1 MRERRLFLVLID
13 LVLVNAAVVL
23 AFAIWSYRGDKEF
36 AALLSSQMQW
46 FVVLSAVWLLF
57 EFLNGLYDLRVVT
70 EFGATSRALLQ
81 TFVLVL
87 FVYLAI
93 FFALTDP
100 GLLPVLPRG
109 IVLYHGI
116 LSVALIALWRGAYIQ
131 LAPRAPFR
139 RRALIVGAGNAGRT
153 IAQTI
158 RDGFHAH
165 YEMVGF
171 VDDDAGK
178 QGQVMEG
185 LPVLGKHADLAR
197 LCREHRVNE
206 VVWAVTRQVSD
217 DLFRALLDVQELGIE
232 VMPMQ
237 SLYEQITARVPVEFI
252 GDSWYVALPLG
263 HAGTG
268 GLYVALK
275 RAFDFAF
282 ALVGTIAFGILLPF
296 IAAAMRLDSPG
307 PIFYAQE
314 RVGQGGRV
322 FRVRKIRTMVTD
334 AERHGKAVWATKN
347 DPRIT
352 RVGRL
357 LRKLH
362 VDEAPQFWNILRG
375 EMSVVG
381 PRPERPEFVAQL
393 AQQIPF
399 YRLRHAVKPGMAGW
413 AILNAGYVDSVE
425 DARLRVEYDLYYIK
439 HQSIWMDFWIL
450 FRMVGH
456 VLAFRGR

>member
-1 MRERRLFLVLID
+1 MKERRLFLILID
-13 LVLVNAAVVL
+13 LLLVNAAVIL
-23 AFAIWSYRGDKEF
+23 AFAIWSYRGEKEF
-36 AALLSSQMQW
+36 IALLSSQGQW
-46 FVVLSAVWLLF
+46 FVLLSAVWLLF
-57 EFLNGLYDLRVVT
+57 EFLNGLYDLRVVA
-70 EFGATSRALLQ
+70 EFGATSRALIQ

-100 GLLPVLPRG
+100 GLQPILPRG
-109 IVLYHGI
+109 IVLYQGI
-116 LSVALIALWRGAYIQ
+116 IAVVLVALWRGVYIQ

-139 RRALIVGAGNAGRT
+139 RRALIVGAGHAGRAIALT
-153 IAQTI
+153 ILKE
-158 RDGFHAH
+158 FHAH
-165 YEMVGF
+165 YDVVGF
-171 VDDDAGK
+171 VDDDPGK
-178 QGQVMEG
+178 QGQVIEG
-185 LPVLGKHADLAR
+185 LTVLGRHVDLAR
-197 LCREHRVNE
+197 LSQQHRVSE
-206 VVWAVTRQVSD
+206 VIWAVTREVSD
-217 DLFRALLDVQELGIE
+217 EMFRALLDVQELGIE
-232 VMPMQ
+232 IMPMQ
-237 SLYEQITARVPVEFI
+237 LLYEQITARVPVEYI

-268 GLYVALK
+268 GLYLALK
-275 RAFDFAF
+275 RAFDFGF
-282 ALVGTIAFGILLPF
+282 ALIGTVVSGVLLPF
-296 IAAAMRLDSPG
+296 IALAMRLDSPG

-334 AERHGKAVWATKN
+334 AEQRGKAVWATKN

-362 VDEAPQFWNILRG
+362 LDETPQFWNILRG

-393 AQQIPF
+393 EKQIPF

-413 AILNAGYVDSVE
+413 AILHAGYVDSVE

-456 VLAFRGR
+456 VLAFRGQ